1 MRHLAFAIIA
11 ALLGIVVGALIGE
24 PLPGLALGLGMLL
37 GAAGSILV
45 VPALRGAPAGVL
57 GGAIA
62 DADAGWS
69 EFHRELARARRFDG
83 QFVLVR
89 FPVLSVSEPAALAA
103 IRDELAVRGRRIDR
117 LWIDESNILILLP
130 ETSKAAAETVLARIR
145 AGTSALAAIE
155 PALAAF
161 PEQGITSGTLISA
174 VYGSGSSDVPTPI
187 GALRPEP
194 RVTVTEPTAFEAD
207 ASLDDLA
214 AQRG

>member
-11 ALLGIVVGALIGE
+11 ALLGIVVGALIGD
-24 PLPGLALGLGMLL
+24 PLPGLALGFGMLL

-45 VPALRGAPAGVL
+45 VPALRGAPAGVR

-83 QFVLVR
+83 QFVIAR
-89 FPVLSVSEPAALAA
+89 FPVPSVPEPTALAA

-117 LWIDESNILILLP
+117 LWIDGEDILLLLP
-130 ETSKAAAETVLARIR
+130 ETSKYAAENVLARIR
-145 AGTSALAAIE
+145 AGTSALADVQ
-155 PALAAF
+155 PGLAVF
-161 PEQGITSGTLISA
+161 PEHGITSGALISA
-174 VYGSGSSDVPTPI
+174 VYGSGQADVPTPI

-194 RVTVTEPTAFEAD
+194 RPPMTEPIAFGPEPT
-207 ASLDDLA
+207 LDDLA